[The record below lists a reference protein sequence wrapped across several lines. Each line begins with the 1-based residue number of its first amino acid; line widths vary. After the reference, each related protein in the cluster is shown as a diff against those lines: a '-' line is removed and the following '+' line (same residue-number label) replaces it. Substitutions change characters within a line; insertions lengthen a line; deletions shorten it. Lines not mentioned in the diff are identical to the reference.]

1 MTSAIAC
8 PKWAAQKNG
17 KRIALVGGGPAS
29 LTVARDLGPMGYECV
44 VFDQAF
50 HCGPYCCFGA
60 AGGLSAGAVVSPGVV
75 FFFLVLVFDFVFFF
89 GVLGSA
95 AGVWSL

>member
-1 MTSAIAC
+1 MKRSAASDAGF
-8 PKWAAQKNG
+8 P
-17 KRIALVGGGPAS
+17 PAS
-29 LTVARDLGPMGYECV
+29 TIRLSWLRSPLA
-44 VFDQAF
+44 QAF

-60 AGGLSAGAVVSPGVV
+60 AGGLSAGAVVSPGVD